1 MDNSTFN
8 STFNSTNTNGTFSD
22 LPPLPKKS
30 FWTNLLL
37 PTLYLIIVIGSL
49 YTFSSTYRKRQLA
62 KAAKLEPWFPS
73 HRQRDIYL
81 SLLHLDPSVQVDAGE
96 KALSKLPDK
105 VPDSVLKAAL
115 LQRAL
120 EDIKRIVQLRQ
131 AKPALQTLLQRG
143 SVGDDLWKRFLT
155 AEQEMEAEVK
165 DVVNEANAFS
175 DNWGQVIFQSANE
188 MNQNLLIKQRLAEI
202 QETLQ
207 TEKAW
212 WEKKRAGVQTEFL
225 KENGVTVSEAANEDE
240 TAKDGEAVEGKPVE
254 APVPAKK
261 NGSSDED
268 TVIVEAGG
276 PSAQAQGA
284 GGGKGKKKG
293 KK

>member
-1 MDNSTFN
+1 MDNGTNSSSNSFN
-8 STFNSTNTNGTFSD
+8 SSSNGTFEGV
-22 LPPLPKKS
+22 PPPQPTKS

-37 PTLYLIIVIGSL
+37 PALYLIIVAASL

-62 KAAKLEPWFPS
+62 KTAKLEPWFPP

-81 SLLHLDPSVQVDAGE
+81 SLLHLDPSEQASSGDGDSE
-96 KALSKLPDK
+96 KKLSR

-143 SVGDDLWKRFLT
+143 SVGDELWQRLLR

-165 DVVNEANAFS
+165 DVVNEANAFAPE
-175 DNWGQVIFQSANE
+175 WGQVIFQSVNE
-188 MNQNLLIKQRLAEI
+188 MNQNLLIKQRMAEI
-202 QETLQ
+202 QDTLES
-207 TEKAW
+207 EKAW
-212 WEKKRAGVQTEFL
+212 WDKKRAVIQSHFM
-225 KENGVTVSEAANEDE
+225 KELEEAD
-240 TAKDGEAVEGKPVE
+240 GKPAE
-254 APVPAKK
+254 EAKAADAAPVPNKK
-261 NGSSDED
+261 NGSSDD
-268 TVIVEAGG
+268 DAVIVEAGG
-276 PSAQAQGA
+276 PAQAQG
-284 GGGKGKKKG
+284 GSGKGKKKG